1 MGDYCCGCGNDVT
14 EKRNKRRLLSSAKSQ
29 HVLSV
34 WNGFLDKFSVSL
46 GELSP
51 GYLCRSC
58 FSTYERYINLQRS
71 IEENLENALE
81 AVEKSTPKKS
91 SWDLVMTVHQ
101 SEAVFHSQV
110 LAQALG
116 YASITIV
123 VA

>member
-1 MGDYCCGCGNDVT
+1 MRITFITFITISERHDYDTRACAYSTCVFNYRLFSKMGDYCCGCGNDVT

-51 GYLCRSC
+51 GYLCKSC

-71 IEENLENALE
+71 IEENLDF
-81 AVEKSTPKKS
+81 TTS
-91 SWDLVMTVHQ
+91 SNET
-101 SEAVFHSQV
+101 
-110 LAQALG
+110 
-116 YASITIV
+116 
-123 VA
+123 